1 MKRSLRLLPYFGILA
16 LAMSVRRFFQNNSLT
31 IVIFAIFI
39 LSIIG
44 MSIAGWHTN
53 NETLREHHQ
62 TQLSYGSYLVSG
74 EFVEGVFENWE
85 SEFLQMWALIMLT
98 VYLRQKGSADSKPIR
113 GSTSQDTSSRYVII
127 KTTSWRGKSKAIG
140 RFIYSHSLGL
150 AMLLLFI
157 ASFLLHAFGGVAA
170 YNQEAQQ
177 HGSETVSLF
186 SFMSSSEFWYQS
198 LQNWQSEFLAIGTL
212 LVLSI
217 KLRERGSPE
226 SKPVGKRYDHETG
239 E

>member
-1 MKRSLRLLPYFGILA
+1 MTVG
-16 LAMSVRRFFQNNSLT
+16 RFFRSNNLT
-31 IVIFAIFI
+31 VVIFAIF
-39 LSIIG
+39 LFSIVG
-44 MSIAGWHTN
+44 MSIAGWLTN
-53 NETLREHHQ
+53 NETLTEHRQ
-62 TQLSYGSYLVSG
+62 SKISYGAYLVSG
-74 EFVEGVFENWE
+74 EFIEGVFENWE

-113 GSTSQDTSSRYVII
+113 GSAPQDTSSRYSII
-127 KTTSWRGKSKAIG
+127 NATSWQHRSKAIG
-140 RFIYSHSLGL
+140 HTIYSHSLGL

-157 ASFLLHAFGGVAA
+157 LSFTLHAVGGLTAHNQDALQHGLAQSSFLEFIA
-170 YNQEAQQ
+170 
-177 HGSETVSLF
+177 
-186 SFMSSSEFWYQS
+186 SSEFWYQS

-226 SKPVGKRYDHETG
+226 SKPVGRKYDHKTG